1 MIFEKDVIS
10 ILPPDCWLSQYVSY
24 CSKQTTSPLAYHLGV
39 GLTLLAVS
47 ASENYG
53 MRFFG
58 KMPCNLYCLLAGR
71 SGEDQKS
78 TALGLGE
85 EILDAVNYKLIGDQP
100 ASAEGLIDSLAS
112 QSKQSLWYS
121 EFGQFLSQSKTGY
134 MESVKTTLT
143 NLWDGKNVTRRKAG
157 DTVIRATNP
166 RLSIV
171 AACSI
176 PYLEQFTTP
185 HDWTGGFMG
194 RWLLMYS
201 RRERTMPFPPRETT
215 ETIETRAWLIS
226 AMKKM
231 SETKLDKNIYCKGLD
246 DSAQKLW
253 SEWYNELQSRDLP
266 EMISGTQTRCPAIAI
281 RIALIHAWDIGDS
294 RRGKPWFI
302 TREVLHFAI
311 EVAELHLRSVISLA
325 DRLIDHPDA
334 KMRRLVLKQFT
345 QKNSIMTLGEIL
357 KATKYRKRTILE
369 VVDGL
374 CLEGILSE
382 IPTENNGGNKV
393 FERNFT

>member
-1 MIFEKDVIS
+1 MIFEKDVIN
-10 ILPPDCWLSQYVSY
+10 ILPPESWLSQYVSY

-85 EILDAVNYKLIGDQP
+85 EILDAVNFKLIGDQP

-194 RWLLMYS
+194 RWAVMYA
-201 RRERTMPFPPRETT
+201 RRERTDPDPVGDRTYFPF
-215 ETIETRAWLIS
+215 LV
-226 AMKKM
+226 
-231 SETKLDKNIYCKGLD
+231 
-246 DSAQKLW
+246 
-253 SEWYNELQSRDLP
+253 NELQRRAETDEAGWCDGLTPRAKELWTQWFYDLEKRPMPNQVKGIKSRAPTIARKVALLYGWDF
-266 EMISGTQTRCPAIAI
+266 GPAIYNRPWQI
-281 RIALIHAWDIGDS
+281 SLKELVPAL
-294 RRGKPWFI
+294 KF
-302 TREVLHFAI
+302 T
-311 EVAELHLRSVISLA
+311 ELHLKSLIGLS
-325 DRLIDHPDA
+325 DRIADHPDA
-334 KMRRLVLKQFT
+334 RLRRSVMAAIESYNNQATLGQIIGRLKMRKRPVVESIEALMEEGRL
-345 QKNSIMTLGEIL
+345 
-357 KATKYRKRTILE
+357 RK
-369 VVDGL
+369 VQ
-374 CLEGILSE
+374 SS
-382 IPTENNGGNKV
+382 NGYSYALTAIV
-393 FERNFT
+393 